1 MEEEQ
6 GETPEEITLTSEA
19 DEMLEA
25 FSYEIESKLKTE
37 YADMADWAGK
47 LVGAVLRIAGVLCR
61 ASVYRSKGFLESNDP
76 LIVDA
81 AIMQNAIAIGRYYTE
96 HSAAAF
102 SLMGADALVKQSE
115 YMLDAICKSGLTE
128 FTRRDIMRLC
138 RSFKT
143 ADEVQPVLNHLTE
156 YGYIAPKT
164 SNVQSGK
171 GRPTGQAYLV
181 NPHLYEKVS

>member
-1 MEEEQ
+1 
-6 GETPEEITLTSEA
+6 
-19 DEMLEA
+19 
-25 FSYEIESKLKTE
+25 
-37 YADMADWAGK
+37 MADWAGK

-61 ASVYRSKGFLESNDP
+61 ATVYRNNGFLESAEP
-76 LIVDA
+76 LMVDETT
-81 AIMQNAIAIGRYYTE
+81 MQNAISIGRYYTE

-143 ADEVQPVLNHLTE
+143 ADEVQPILNHLTE
-156 YGYIAPKT
+156 YGYIAPKAIDAQN
-164 SNVQSGK
+164 SK
-171 GRPTGQAYLV
+171 GRPAGQTYLV
-181 NPHLYEKVS
+181 NPYLYEKAS

>member
-1 MEEEQ
+1 M
-6 GETPEEITLTSEA
+6 
-19 DEMLEA
+19 
-25 FSYEIESKLKTE
+25 
-37 YADMADWAGK
+37 
-47 LVGAVLRIAGVLCR
+47 GAVLCIAGVLCR
-61 ASVYRSKGFLESNDP
+61 ASVYRSNGFLESDEP
-76 LIVDA
+76 LMVDETT
-81 AIMQNAIAIGRYYTE
+81 MQNAISIGRYYTE

-115 YMLDAICKSGLTE
+115 YMLEAICKSGLTE

-164 SNVQSGK
+164 SDVQFGK
-171 GRPTGQAYLV
+171 GRPTGQTYLV
-181 NPHLYEKVS
+181 NPYLYEKAS

>member
-1 MEEEQ
+1 
-6 GETPEEITLTSEA
+6 
-19 DEMLEA
+19 
-25 FSYEIESKLKTE
+25 
-37 YADMADWAGK
+37 MADWAGK

-61 ASVYRSKGFLESNDP
+61 ASVYRGNGFLESAEP
-76 LIVDA
+76 LVVDETTMA
-81 AIMQNAIAIGRYYTE
+81 NAIKIGRYYTE
-96 HSAAAF
+96 HSSAAF
-102 SLMGADALVKQSE
+102 SLMGADGLVKQSE

-164 SNVQSGK
+164 SDVQSGK

-181 NPHLYEKVS
+181 NPYLYEKAS